1 MIAIVT
7 NSNPKFNLL
16 LLPLLLGFPSPLLAD
31 STSGYKKMDSCL
43 VDGDYNI
50 KYILAKKE
58 NSNSKKWGTYVCK
71 NNVNCWTYSSGKWLS
86 KGVSYDEA
94 NDQYE
99 KLCGN

>member
-16 LLPLLLGFPSPLLAD
+16 LLPLLLGFPSPLFAGS
-31 STSGYKKMDSCL
+31 STDGYKQEKSCIYENQKFSL
-43 VDGDYNI
+43 W
-50 KYILAKKE
+50 KKE
-58 NSNSKKWGTYVCK
+58 DDNSKNWGTYYCEDMFT
-71 NNVNCWTYSSGKWLS
+71 CIWAS